1 MARGSNLYRRGA
13 VYWWRRRLS
22 LAISENSTIS
32 LSLSLV
38 TKELSVARARGSA
51 MTIVSERI
59 RMSVHQRIT
68 AGTITPGQA
77 QAIAN
82 EEARAYR
89 ATLIMVDSSLVTEP
103 EKMPVAPGRS
113 LLCLAQF
120 WSGAE
125 QGGLAEAPDQEY
137 ADLHW
142 PSLEPHE
149 RTALIALVKRSP
161 VGIVLESDAIDR
173 LVAVGLEPTPLNLA
187 IAKRL
192 IIRARAIVA
201 RDASAG
207 DLMGDWLD
215 SVSVSGAGEDV
226 TVSELPAANAILPPW
241 TEPPVMITPAAVDPF
256 GNVSEEN
263 RRILAMTPIELADHY
278 IEKKYGFLAHRGQGK
293 RKASTTGE
301 QTSRQIRCAARL
313 IQQSV
318 PAGTPFS
325 LISGEQVKEFDRFL
339 DRLPLSFGKSPKDH
353 SFETTLLAVCER
365 ADAAVA
371 DGELDIERVGLEIPT
386 TNKHFRYLQRLRDVI
401 EEICPT
407 LPRVRYGKY
416 CQPDLKSTRDARVE
430 YSIEQGVAIFSLPP
444 WVGSLGLDDRLAP
457 GDILIYDALYW
468 VLLLVWYTG
477 ARREEICALRLADI
491 RREFD
496 IDYLQIT
503 EGKNANAIRRITIA
517 TELKRLRFL
526 AYVDALR
533 EAGET
538 LLFPEIEPGRSNG
551 RLGDVFYKLWWIYLK
566 PMLPSLVRGQAM
578 QSCRHMVSTELKELQ
593 VFPESRNDLLGYAGD
608 GGEGE
613 TRYAK
618 ATRLRRLQEV
628 VDQIPVVTAHLA
640 AFFGTIELLPPEDRK
655 QRPTRDGGPWR
666 NVK

>member
-1 MARGSNLYRRGA
+1 
-13 VYWWRRRLS
+13 
-22 LAISENSTIS
+22 
-32 LSLSLV
+32 
-38 TKELSVARARGSA
+38 

-89 ATLIMVDSSLVTEP
+89 STLIMIDASLVTEP

-113 LLCLAQF
+113 LVCLAQL

-149 RTALIALVKRSP
+149 RTALIALVQRSP
-161 VGIVLESDAIDR
+161 VSIALESDAIDR

-201 RDASAG
+201 REASAG
-207 DLMGDWLD
+207 DLLGDWLD
-215 SVSVSGAGEDV
+215 SVSLAGASEVV
-226 TVSELPAANAILPPW
+226 TDSALRAANAALPPW
-241 TEPPVMITPAAVDPF
+241 IEATPVFTPASANYF

-263 RRILAMTPIELADHY
+263 SRILAMTPIELADHY
-278 IEKKYGFLAHRGQGK
+278 IEQKHGFLAHRGQGK

-313 IQQSV
+313 VQQSV

-325 LISGEQVKEFDRFL
+325 LISGEQVKEFDSFL

-353 SFETTLLAVCER
+353 SFETTLLSVCER
-365 ADAAVA
+365 SDAAVA
-371 DGELDIERVGLEIPT
+371 NGKLDIERVGLEIPT

-401 EEICPT
+401 EKICPN
-407 LPRVRYGKY
+407 LPQVQYSKY
-416 CQPDLKSTRDARVE
+416 CQPDLKSDRNARVE
-430 YSIEQGVAIFSLPP
+430 YTIEQGIEIFSLPP
-444 WVGSLGLDDRLAP
+444 WVGSSGLSDRLVP
-457 GDILIYDALYW
+457 GDVLIYDALYW

-477 ARREEICALRLADI
+477 ARREEICALGLADI
-491 RREFD
+491 RCEFEV
-496 IDYLQIT
+496 DYLQIT
-503 EGKNANAIRRITIA
+503 EGKTANAVRRIAIA
-517 TELKRLRFL
+517 TELKRLGFL

-566 PMLPSLVRGQAM
+566 PLLPSLVRGQAM
-578 QSCRHMVSTELKELQ
+578 HSCRHMVSTELKELQ
-593 VFPESRNDLLGYAGD
+593 VFPESRNDLLGHVST

-618 ATRLRRLQEV
+618 ATRLCRLQVV
-628 VDQIPVVTAHLA
+628 VDQIPVVTAHLPD
-640 AFFGTIELLPPEDRK
+640 FSGTIVLLPPEERK
-655 QRPTRDGGPWR
+655 QRPTRAGGRWR
-666 NVK
+666 GAE

>member
-1 MARGSNLYRRGA
+1 
-13 VYWWRRRLS
+13 
-22 LAISENSTIS
+22 
-32 LSLSLV
+32 
-38 TKELSVARARGSA
+38 

-59 RMSVHQRIT
+59 RMSVHQRVS

-77 QAIAN
+77 QVIAN

-89 ATLIMVDSSLVTEP
+89 STLIMIDASLVTEP

-113 LLCLAQF
+113 LVCLAQF

-125 QGGLAEAPDQEY
+125 QGGLDEAPDKEY

-142 PSLEPHE
+142 PCLDPHE
-149 RTALIALVKRSP
+149 RTALIELVRNSS
-161 VGIVLESDAIDR
+161 VSVSLESNAIDR
-173 LVAVGLEPTPLNLA
+173 LVAIGLEPTVVNLA

-201 RDASAG
+201 RDASSG
-207 DLMGDWLD
+207 DFVGEWLN
-215 SVSVSGAGEDV
+215 SFPGTEANSLLLASGF
-226 TVSELPAANAILPPW
+226 SLPGAVLAPEMAP
-241 TEPPVMITPAAVDPF
+241 TSKITGTTSDPF
-256 GNVSEEN
+256 GQVSQEN
-263 RRILAMTPIELADHY
+263 RRLLAMTPIELADY
-278 IEKKYGFLAHRGQGK
+278 YVEKKHGFLAHRGQGK
-293 RKASTTGE
+293 RKAATTGE
-301 QTSRQIRCAARL
+301 QTPRQIRCAARL
-313 IQQSV
+313 IQQGV

-325 LISGEQVKEFDRFL
+325 LINGAQVKEFDSFL
-339 DRLPLSFGKSPKDH
+339 DRLLLSFGKSPKDH
-353 SFETTLLAVCER
+353 SLETTLLSVCER

-371 DGELDIERVGLEIPT
+371 DGELTLEGVGLETPT
-386 TNKHFRYLQRLRDVI
+386 TNKHFRYLQRLRDLI
-401 EEICPT
+401 EEICPN
-407 LPRVRYGKY
+407 LPRVRYSKY
-416 CQPDLKSTRDARVE
+416 CQPDLKSARNGRVE
-430 YSIEQGVAIFSLPP
+430 YTIEQGREIFSLPP
-444 WVGSLGLDDRLAP
+444 WVGLSGLADRLAP
-457 GDILIYDALYW
+457 GDILIHDALYW

-491 RREFD
+491 RCEFEVN
-496 IDYLQIT
+496 YLQIT
-503 EGKNANAIRRITIA
+503 EGKTANAIRRIAIA
-517 TELKRLRFL
+517 TELKRLGFL

-566 PMLPSLVRGQAM
+566 PMLPSLARGQAM
-578 QSCRHMVSTELKELQ
+578 HSCRHMVSTELKELQ
-593 VFPESRNDLLGYAGD
+593 VFPESRNDLLGHANN

-640 AFFGTIELLPPEDRK
+640 ASFSGTIALLPPEHRK
-655 QRPTRDGGPWR
+655 QRPIRVGGPWR
-666 NVK
+666 NAE